1 MKILVNMWLVGI
13 FNIWGILV
21 FSEYVAFLLTIKRIM
36 INKLLSSYI
45 TIIKV
50 THREYTPSN
59 KTEVLLKSM
68 NMYMWG
74 IGTVNPLF
82 VRGSYTQI
90 KIFKKMK

>member
-1 MKILVNMWLVGI
+1 
-13 FNIWGILV
+13 
-21 FSEYVAFLLTIKRIM
+21 
-36 INKLLSSYI
+36 
-45 TIIKV
+45 
-50 THREYTPSN
+50 
-59 KTEVLLKSM
+59 M